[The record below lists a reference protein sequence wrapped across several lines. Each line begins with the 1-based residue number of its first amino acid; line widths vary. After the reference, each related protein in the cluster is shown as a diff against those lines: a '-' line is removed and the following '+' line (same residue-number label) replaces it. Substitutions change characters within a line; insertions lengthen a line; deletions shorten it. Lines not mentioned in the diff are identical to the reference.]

1 MLGLVLA
8 SSGCGRSLTADQRD
22 KNAFAGCRTATCKFC
37 FARTFTFIL
46 YTILELASQL
56 GRTGFPT
63 AGVSQNRTMAP
74 EEPPKF
80 AKLSKQDFDV
90 ISNRLAV
97 ALAKRESL
105 IKSWTASSSLSMQ
118 PAKSQEE
125 LDAEDAAIF
134 RSEPPRLG
142 VGAPIPSHFL
152 VSEAERNNKS
162 LRAKFFP
169 AKGLKASKP
178 RDAEEKLVSVKR
190 GLRDESSDEEE
201 GRSALGRAKKQKIR
215 TRVEPIKD
223 IRKNEMSGGDSDERG
238 RSGLGKV
245 KKQTIESKPDSRT
258 TAVAPKDGG
267 SNLLDLIQPAEQ
279 VDQVGGRDGQTV
291 MSNLEAHDASRLGG
305 KTASGSVEDQKGL
318 KRIKKREKRKRQ
330 KLRAAG
336 LLATP

>member
-1 MLGLVLA
+1 MV
-8 SSGCGRSLTADQRD
+8 
-22 KNAFAGCRTATCKFC
+22 
-37 FARTFTFIL
+37 
-46 YTILELASQL
+46 
-56 GRTGFPT
+56 
-63 AGVSQNRTMAP
+63 P
-74 EEPPKF
+74 EEPPKS

-97 ALAKRESL
+97 AIAKRESL
-105 IKSWTASSSLSMQ
+105 IKSWTASSSLSVQ

-169 AKGLKASKP
+169 TKGLKASKP

-201 GRSALGRAKKQKIR
+201 GRSALGRAKKQKTR
-215 TRVEPIKD
+215 TTVEPIKD
-223 IRKNEMSGGDSDERG
+223 IRKKEMLGGDSDERG
-238 RSGLGKV
+238 RSGLGKA
-245 KKQTIESKPDSRT
+245 KKQTIESKLDSRT
-258 TAVAPKDGG
+258 TAVAPKDGDGG
-267 SNLLDLIQPAEQ
+267 SILLDLIQPAKQ
-279 VDQVGGRDGQTV
+279 VDQVVERNGQTV
-291 MSNLEAHDASRLGG
+291 MSNLDAHDASRLDG
-305 KTASGSVEDQKGL
+305 KTASGSVVDQKEL

-330 KLRAAG
+330 KLRAAE
-336 LLATP
+336 LLAAP

>member
-1 MLGLVLA
+1 VLGLVLA

-105 IKSWTASSSLSMQ
+105 IKSWTASSSLSKE

-125 LDAEDAAIF
+125 LDAEDAAVF

-142 VGAPIPSHFL
+142 VGAQIPSHFL

-169 AKGLKASKP
+169 ANGLKASKP
-178 RDAEEKLVSVKR
+178 RDVEEKLVSVKR

-223 IRKNEMSGGDSDERG
+223 IMNEVSGGDSDERG

-245 KKQTIESKPDSRT
+245 KKQTIESKPGSRS

-267 SNLLDLIQPAEQ
+267 SNLLDLIQPAKQ

-305 KTASGSVEDQKGL
+305 KTASGSVEDQKEL

>member
-1 MLGLVLA
+1 MV
-8 SSGCGRSLTADQRD
+8 
-22 KNAFAGCRTATCKFC
+22 
-37 FARTFTFIL
+37 
-46 YTILELASQL
+46 
-56 GRTGFPT
+56 
-63 AGVSQNRTMAP
+63 P
-74 EEPPKF
+74 EEPPKS

-105 IKSWTASSSLSMQ
+105 IKSWTASSSLSKE

-134 RSEPPRLG
+134 RSEPPHLG

-169 AKGLKASKP
+169 TMGLKASKP

-190 GLRDESSDEEE
+190 GLRAESSDEEE
-201 GRSALGRAKKQKIR
+201 GRSALGRAKKQKSR

-223 IRKNEMSGGDSDERG
+223 IRKNEMPGGDCDEQG

-245 KKQTIESKPDSRT
+245 KKQKFESKPDSKK
-258 TAVAPKDGG
+258 TAVDPIHGG
-267 SNLLDLIQPAEQ
+267 SNPLDLIQPTKQ
-279 VDQVGGRDGQTV
+279 VDQVVERDSQTV
-291 MSNLEAHDASRLGG
+291 MSNLETHDASRLDG
-305 KTASGSVEDQKGL
+305 KTASGSVVDQKEL

-330 KLRAAG
+330 KLRAAE
-336 LLATP
+336 LLAAP